1 MFRVGEGRRCKRDRR
16 TLAHLL
22 YILQIHGIDDLQAT
36 LERHLHTNS
45 YIYFW
50 CKQASKQAYIPI
62 IKIFIKKA
70 AYSSINACKY
80 VRTCLYMFVKVTIIM
95 TWYIIYVVCVCVCIC
110 FTCECAYIL
119 TWKSYLFV
127 VVAVFVSTFFH
138 THTHTCSN
146 SFAYFYLQTIW
157 FFEIAVCLVN
167 IALTSFICVPFWA
180 SELQLYMG

>member
-95 TWYIIYVVCVCVCIC
+95 TWYIIYVVCVFAFVLLVSVHIYLRGRVIYLSWLLFLFPLFSIHTRTHAQTRLLT
-110 FTCECAYIL
+110 FTSKPFGFL
-119 TWKSYLFV
+119 KLR
-127 VVAVFVSTFFH
+127 
-138 THTHTCSN
+138 
-146 SFAYFYLQTIW
+146 FA
-157 FFEIAVCLVN
+157 
-167 IALTSFICVPFWA
+167 
-180 SELQLYMG
+180 